1 MIAVLNDKGQRNCN
15 MQFQFHQYTLSVLIG
30 KDSSSDTVINAL
42 GLIKSENVEIAIL
55 TEEGEFVL
63 PQQIIGHQSI
73 DALSRVM
80 SIMRNKHN
88 DEEILVN
95 NILSVID

>member
-1 MIAVLNDKGQRNCN
+1 MGNCNIQLQFHDYTLSVLVGKGSYSETINNSLGLIESKNVEIAVLNDEGD
-15 MQFQFHQYTLSVLIG
+15 F
-30 KDSSSDTVINAL
+30 
-42 GLIKSENVEIAIL
+42 IL
-55 TEEGEFVL
+55 PEQV
-63 PQQIIGHQSI
+63 IGHQSI